1 LSELVNYGCVKVEVR
16 RAEQALAALKAK
28 GLIAKAK
35 PKRENDK
42 LKIPVLDLLKASS
55 TLSGLGIE
63 SEPCEDLFEPSRPSG
78 IPKEIGLSSFIK
90 IGNIVIFSRSS
101 GVPFDAYVRAAQAVT
116 RIYPRLE
123 SVFLKV
129 GTVGELRLP
138 QLVLLYGSGS
148 TLTRATENGLH
159 FLVDVAKTYYNP
171 KLAGERLRVS
181 KEVSEG
187 ELILDMFAG
196 VAPFSI
202 TAASAARCEAVAV
215 DVNPYAAY
223 LAARNV
229 ALNARRLKGKVTVM
243 WADSRT
249 LPDVLEGEF
258 DRIIMNN
265 PTSVLD
271 FIGPA
276 CALAAKGARLH
287 VYILTGDESTA
298 LDLVTSTAL
307 KYCGSVRPIGVHR
320 VLEYSPS
327 QSIYSVE
334 LLVKA

>member
-1 LSELVNYGCVKVEVR
+1 
-16 RAEQALAALKAK
+16 
-28 GLIAKAK
+28 
-35 PKRENDK
+35 
-42 LKIPVLDLLKASS
+42 
-55 TLSGLGIE
+55 
-63 SEPCEDLFEPSRPSG
+63 
-78 IPKEIGLSSFIK
+78 
-90 IGNIVIFSRSS
+90 
-101 GVPFDAYVRAAQAVT
+101 
-116 RIYPRLE
+116 
-123 SVFLKV
+123 
-129 GTVGELRLP
+129 
-138 QLVLLYGSGS
+138 LLYGSGS

-287 VYILTGDESTA
+287 VYILTGDEDAA

-327 QSIYSVE
+327 QNIYSVE